1 MTDPGNPV
9 GWQGEAGW
17 FGGTECPNAH
27 QKPEGTLE
35 KKKKKQKKE
44 KQDVMQLFYAHSGP
58 VIAAVAWICI
68 PATLKGPAEL
78 DGALK

>member
-9 GWQGEAGW
+9 SWQGEAGW
-17 FGGTECPNAH
+17 FGVIECPMH
-27 QKPEGTLE
+27 TRSQKEPL
-35 KKKKKQKKE
+35 KKKKQKKE

-68 PATLKGPAEL
+68 PATLKGLLNWMEL
-78 DGALK
+78 